1 MSTFNDI
8 VDPNGQT
15 TDEDSYKALTAL
27 GILSAIQALVKATF
41 NQTQVRGGG
50 RGGGIL
56 SAIQALVKTAFSQ
69 TQVWGE
75 EGGGR
80 EQVVGEGER
89 GWVG

>member
-69 TQVWGE
+69 TQVWGGRRRGKGAGG
-75 EGGGR
+75 GGGR
-80 EQVVGEGER
+80 EGG
-89 GWVG
+89 G